1 MSNKNTLLFNDW
13 LNSAR
18 ERVKSA
24 SVKVAADEEAL
35 TGIKDPNEQ
44 GTVAP
49 PAHHDGNDRAKLQLP
64 ANKSNFGEADKG
76 HNLMGETSP
85 NGVGQGHYVTPVNG
99 DAKDKAATTPTAPLD
114 KIANMLRESV
124 VALQAA
130 AEPVAEPVAEPS
142 AEPAAETAAEPAA
155 PVKEAAHEFDLP
167 SDLTQNEDIMRKL
180 ASIGAMMVGC
190 EEGAQAVAEVLER
203 RCGEE
208 EAASLITAAREQAIK
223 MASAMEDEGSR
234 KEPSHDSEAEIFAK
248 RASVC
253 ANSHNAWL
261 NYFQTAIEKQ
271 AYTQGAIDGEQAAQ
285 AMEAG
290 NAPVIPGTEE
300 AGMSDEDVLQ
310 VIQGMIQSG
319 EITTE
324 EAEALLAATA
334 QDGEVT
340 LDEIVAYLE
349 QAVASGEMSQEEAAA
364 KLQAITGGGA
374 GAPAEEAP
382 VDPAVAEGVAKAA
395 SVIGDLFN

>member
-49 PAHHDGNDRAKLQLP
+49 PAHHDGNDRAKLELP
-64 ANKSNFGEADKG
+64 TNKTNLGEADKG
-76 HNLMGETSP
+76 HNIMSETAP
-85 NGVGQGHYVTPVNG
+85 NGVGQGSYVTPVNG

-124 VALQAA
+124 AALQSATVTP
-130 AEPVAEPVAEPS
+130 EPEVTKTEE
-142 AEPAAETAAEPAA
+142 
-155 PVKEAAHEFDLP
+155 PVKEAAHEFELP
-167 SDLTQNEDIMRKL
+167 ADLTQNDDIMRKL
-180 ASIGAMMVGC
+180 ASIGAMMIGC

-208 EAASLITAAREQAIK
+208 EANALISSAREQAIK
-223 MASAMEDEGSR
+223 MASAVQEKSE
-234 KEPSHDSEAEIFAK
+234 KEAAFNKQASACAEA
-248 RASVC
+248 
-253 ANSHNAWL
+253 HNAWL
-261 NYFQTAIEKQ
+261 NYFQSEIEKR
-271 AYTQGAIDGEQAAQ
+271 AYAQGAVDGEQAAQ

-290 NAPVIPGTEE
+290 GAPVIPGTEE

-310 VIQGMIQSG
+310 VIQEMIQSG
-319 EITTE
+319 EITKE

-364 KLQAITGGGA
+364 KLQAITQGGGQEA
-374 GAPAEEAP
+374 AAPAEEAAAP
-382 VDPAVAEGVAKAA
+382 SPEAAEGVAKAA
-395 SVIGDLFN
+395 SVIKALFN

>member
-64 ANKSNFGEADKG
+64 ANKNNFGEADKG

-85 NGVGQGHYVTPVNG
+85 NGVGQGHYITPVNG

-124 VALQAA
+124 AALQSSAEPVA
-130 AEPVAEPVAEPS
+130 AEPVAAE
-142 AEPAAETAAEPAA
+142 
-155 PVKEAAHEFDLP
+155 PVKEAAHEFDMP

-208 EAASLITAAREQAIK
+208 EAAALITAAREQAIK
-223 MASAMEDEGSR
+223 MASAMEEANNEEPAV
-234 KEPSHDSEAEIFAK
+234 KEASSFSKQASACEDSH
-248 RASVC
+248 RA
-253 ANSHNAWL
+253 WF

-271 AYTQGAIDGEQAAQ
+271 AYAQGAVDGEQAAQ

-290 NAPVIPGTEE
+290 AAPEIPGTEE
-300 AGMSDEDVLQ
+300 EGMSDEDVLQ
-310 VIQGMIQSG
+310 VIQEMVQSG
-319 EITTE
+319 EISPE
-324 EAEALLAATA
+324 EAEAILAATA
-334 QDGEVT
+334 QDGQVT
-340 LDEIVAYLE
+340 LDEVAAYLE
-349 QAVASGEMSQEEAAA
+349 QAVASGEISQEEAAA
-364 KLQAITGGGA
+364 IAQAIMDGGA
-374 GAPAEEAP
+374 EAPAEEAP
-382 VDPAVAEGVAKAA
+382 MDPAVEEGVAKAA
-395 SVIGDLFN
+395 SVVGYLFG

>member
-44 GTVAP
+44 GVVAP

-64 ANKSNFGEADKG
+64 TNKSNFGEADKG

-85 NGVGQGHYVTPVNG
+85 NGVGQGHYITPVNG

-124 VALQAA
+124 VALQSTAA
-130 AEPVAEPVAEPS
+130 PVAE
-142 AEPAAETAAEPAA
+142 
-155 PVKEAAHEFDLP
+155 PVKEAAHEFDMP
-167 SDLTQNEDIMRKL
+167 ADLTQNDDIMRKL
-180 ASIGAMMVGC
+180 ASIGAMMIGC

-208 EAASLITAAREQAIK
+208 EANALITSAREQAIK
-223 MASAMEDEGSR
+223 MASAVESQPVASQPVASQPTE
-234 KEPSHDSEAEIFAK
+234 EEIFAK
-248 RASVC
+248 KASVC
-253 ANSHNAWL
+253 AEAHNAWL
-261 NYFQTAIEKQ
+261 NYFQTEIEKR
-271 AYTQGAIDGEQAAQ
+271 AYAQGAVDGEQAAQ

-290 NAPVIPGTEE
+290 AAPEIPGTEE
-300 AGMSDEDVLQ
+300 DGMSDEDVLQ
-310 VIQGMIQSG
+310 VIQEMIQSG
-319 EITTE
+319 EIAPE
-324 EAEALLAATA
+324 EAEALLASTA

-340 LDEIVAYLE
+340 LDEVVAYLE
-349 QAVASGEMSQEEAAA
+349 QAVASGEVSQEEAAA
-364 KLQAITGGGA
+364 LLQAITQGGA
-374 GAPAEEAP
+374 GEAAAPEEAAAAEAP
-382 VDPAVAEGVAKAA
+382 VSPEAAEGVAKAA
-395 SVIGDLFN
+395 SVIGTLFN

>member
-18 ERVKSA
+18 ERIKSA

-44 GTVAP
+44 GVVAP

-64 ANKSNFGEADKG
+64 ANKSNFGDADKG

-85 NGVGQGHYVTPVNG
+85 DGVGQGHYITPING

-124 VALQAA
+124 VALQSA
-130 AEPVAEPVAEPS
+130 AEPV
-142 AEPAAETAAEPAA
+142 AEPAA
-155 PVKEAAHEFDLP
+155 PVKEAAHEFDMP

-223 MASAMEDEGSR
+223 MASAMEEESSHE
-234 KEPSHDSEAEIFAK
+234 EPTPAQDSEADVFAK
-248 RASVC
+248 QASVC
-253 ANSHNAWL
+253 AESHNAWL

-271 AYTQGAIDGEQAAQ
+271 AYAQGAVDGEQAAQ

-290 NAPVIPGTEE
+290 AAPEIPGTEE

-310 VIQGMIQSG
+310 VIQEMVQSG
-319 EITTE
+319 EIAPE
-324 EAEALLAATA
+324 EAEAILAATA
-334 QDGEVT
+334 QDGQVT
-340 LDEIVAYLE
+340 LDEIAAYLE
-349 QAVASGEMSQEEAAA
+349 QAVASGEISQDEAAA
-364 KLQAITGGGA
+364 IAQAIMDGGA
-374 GAPAEEAP
+374 GAEEPVPAEEAP
-382 VDPAVAEGVAKAA
+382 MDPAVEEGVAKAA
-395 SVIGDLFN
+395 SVVGYLFG

>member
-44 GTVAP
+44 GVVAP

-85 NGVGQGHYVTPVNG
+85 NGVGQGHYITPVNG

-124 VALQAA
+124 VALQSTAA
-130 AEPVAEPVAEPS
+130 PVAE
-142 AEPAAETAAEPAA
+142 
-155 PVKEAAHEFDLP
+155 PVKEAAHEFDMP
-167 SDLTQNEDIMRKL
+167 ADLTQNDDIMRKL
-180 ASIGAMMVGC
+180 ASIGAMMIGC

-208 EAASLITAAREQAIK
+208 EANALITSAREQAIK
-223 MASAMEDEGSR
+223 MASAVESQPTE
-234 KEPSHDSEAEIFAK
+234 EEIFAK
-248 RASVC
+248 KASVC
-253 ANSHNAWL
+253 AESHNAWL
-261 NYFQTAIEKQ
+261 NYFQTEIEKR
-271 AYTQGAIDGEQAAQ
+271 AYAQGAVDGEQAAQ

-290 NAPVIPGTEE
+290 AAPEIPGTEE
-300 AGMSDEDVLQ
+300 DGMSDEDVLQ
-310 VIQGMIQSG
+310 VIQEMIQSG
-319 EITTE
+319 EIAPE
-324 EAEALLAATA
+324 EAEALLASTA

-340 LDEIVAYLE
+340 LDEVVAYLE
-349 QAVASGEMSQEEAAA
+349 QAVASGEVSQEEAAA
-364 KLQAITGGGA
+364 LLQAITQGGA
-374 GAPAEEAP
+374 GEAAAPEEAAAAEAP
-382 VDPAVAEGVAKAA
+382 VSPEVAEGVAKAA
-395 SVIGDLFN
+395 SVIGTLFN

>member
-44 GTVAP
+44 GVVAP

-85 NGVGQGHYVTPVNG
+85 NGVGQGHYITPVNG

-124 VALQAA
+124 VALQSTAA
-130 AEPVAEPVAEPS
+130 PVAE
-142 AEPAAETAAEPAA
+142 A
-155 PVKEAAHEFDLP
+155 PVKEAAHEFDMP

-223 MASAMEDEGSR
+223 MASAA
-234 KEPSHDSEAEIFAK
+234 EAQSVDYQPAEEEIFAK
-248 RASVC
+248 QASAC
-253 ANSHNAWL
+253 AEAHNAWI

-271 AYTQGAIDGEQAAQ
+271 AYAQGAVDGEQAAQ

-290 NAPVIPGTEE
+290 AAPEIPGAEGD
-300 AGMSDEDVLQ
+300 GMSDEDVLQ
-310 VIQGMIQSG
+310 VIQEMVQSG
-319 EITTE
+319 EIAPE
-324 EAEALLAATA
+324 EAEAILAATA

-340 LDEIVAYLE
+340 LEEIVAYLE
-349 QAVASGEMSQEEAAA
+349 QAVASGEMSQEDAAVIA
-364 KLQAITGGGA
+364 QAIMDGGA
-374 GAPAEEAP
+374 SEEAPAETMPAAEAP
-382 VDPAVAEGVAKAA
+382 MDPAVEAGVAKAA
-395 SVIGDLFN
+395 SVVGYLFG

>member
-13 LNSAR
+13 LNSSR

-44 GTVAP
+44 GVVAP

-64 ANKSNFGEADKG
+64 TNKSNFGEADKG

-85 NGVGQGHYVTPVNG
+85 DGVGQGHYVTPVNG

-124 VALQAA
+124 VALQSA
-130 AEPVAEPVAEPS
+130 AEPVAP
-142 AEPAAETAAEPAA
+142 A
-155 PVKEAAHEFDLP
+155 PVKEAAHEFDMP

-223 MASAMEDEGSR
+223 MASAMESANQQP
-234 KEPSHDSEAEIFAK
+234 KEEEIFAK
-248 RASVC
+248 QASVC
-253 ANSHNAWL
+253 EESHNAWL
-261 NYFQTAIEKQ
+261 NYFQTDIEKQ
-271 AYTQGAIDGEQAAQ
+271 AYAQGAVDGEQAAQ

-290 NAPVIPGTEE
+290 AAPEIPGTGAE
-300 AGMSDEDVLQ
+300 GMSDDDVLQ
-310 VIQGMIQSG
+310 VIQEMVQSG
-319 EITTE
+319 EITPE
-324 EAEALLAATA
+324 EAEAILAATA

-340 LDEIVAYLE
+340 PDEIAAYLE
-349 QAVASGEMSQEEAAA
+349 QAVAAGEISQEEAAA
-364 KLQAITGGGA
+364 IAQAIMNGGA
-374 GAPAEEAP
+374 GMAEEAP
-382 VDPAVAEGVAKAA
+382 VDPAAAEGVAKAA
-395 SVIGDLFN
+395 SVISALFN

>member
-44 GTVAP
+44 GVVAP

-64 ANKSNFGEADKG
+64 ANKSNSDEADKG

-85 NGVGQGHYVTPVNG
+85 NGVGQGHYITPVNG

-124 VALQAA
+124 KALQSA
-130 AEPVAEPVAEPS
+130 AEPV
-142 AEPAAETAAEPAA
+142 A
-155 PVKEAAHEFDLP
+155 PVKEAAHEFDMP

-190 EEGAQAVAEVLER
+190 EEGAQAVSEVLER

-208 EAASLITAAREQAIK
+208 EAAALITAAREQAIK
-223 MASAMEDEGSR
+223 MASAMEDTH
-234 KEPSHDSEAEIFAK
+234 KEPVYDREADAFAK
-248 RASVC
+248 QASVC
-253 ANSHNAWL
+253 EKAHNTWL
-261 NYFQTAIEKQ
+261 NYFQTDIEKQ
-271 AYTQGAIDGEQAAQ
+271 AYAQGAVDGEQAAQ
-285 AMEAG
+285 AMESGA
-290 NAPVIPGTEE
+290 APEIPGTEE
-300 AGMSDEDVLQ
+300 EGMSDEDVLQ
-310 VIQGMIQSG
+310 IIQEMVQSG
-319 EITTE
+319 EITPE
-324 EAEALLAATA
+324 EAEAILASTA
-334 QDGEVT
+334 QDGNVT
-340 LDEIVAYLE
+340 LEEIVSYLE
-349 QAVASGEMSQEEAAA
+349 QAVASGEISQEEAATIA
-364 KLQAITGGGA
+364 QAIMAEAQGGA
-374 GAPAEEAP
+374 PVEEAP
-382 VDPAVAEGVAKAA
+382 VDPAAAEGVAKAA
-395 SVIGDLFN
+395 SVVGYLFN

>member
-44 GTVAP
+44 GVVAP

-85 NGVGQGHYVTPVNG
+85 NGVGQGHYITPVNG

-124 VALQAA
+124 VALQSTAA
-130 AEPVAEPVAEPS
+130 PVAE
-142 AEPAAETAAEPAA
+142 
-155 PVKEAAHEFDLP
+155 PVKEAAHEFDMP
-167 SDLTQNEDIMRKL
+167 ADLTQNDDIMRKL
-180 ASIGAMMVGC
+180 ASIGAMMIGC

-208 EAASLITAAREQAIK
+208 EANALITSAREQAIK
-223 MASAMEDEGSR
+223 MASAVESQPVASQPTE
-234 KEPSHDSEAEIFAK
+234 EEIFAK
-248 RASVC
+248 KASVC
-253 ANSHNAWL
+253 AEAHNAWL
-261 NYFQTAIEKQ
+261 NYFQTEIEKR
-271 AYTQGAIDGEQAAQ
+271 AYAQGAVDGEQAAQ

-290 NAPVIPGTEE
+290 AAPEIPGTEE
-300 AGMSDEDVLQ
+300 DGMSDEDVLQ
-310 VIQGMIQSG
+310 VIQEMIQSG
-319 EITTE
+319 EIAPE
-324 EAEALLAATA
+324 EAEALLASTA

-340 LDEIVAYLE
+340 LDEVVAYLE
-349 QAVASGEMSQEEAAA
+349 QAVASGEVSQEDAAALLQAITQGGAGEAAAPEEAAA
-364 KLQAITGGGA
+364 
-374 GAPAEEAP
+374 EAP
-382 VDPAVAEGVAKAA
+382 VSPEVAEGVAKAA
-395 SVIGDLFN
+395 SVIGTLFN

>member
-44 GTVAP
+44 GVVAP
-49 PAHHDGNDRAKLQLP
+49 PAHHDGNNRAKLQLP
-64 ANKSNFGEADKG
+64 TNKSNFGEADKG
-76 HNLMGETSP
+76 HNLMSETSP
-85 NGVGQGHYVTPVNG
+85 DGVGQGHYVTPVNG

-124 VALQAA
+124 VALKSA
-130 AEPVAEPVAEPS
+130 AEPVAA
-142 AEPAAETAAEPAA
+142 PAAE
-155 PVKEAAHEFDLP
+155 PVKEAAHEFDMP
-167 SDLTQNEDIMRKL
+167 SDLTQNDDIMRKL
-180 ASIGAMMVGC
+180 AGIGAMMIGC

-208 EAASLITAAREQAIK
+208 EANALICAAREQAIK
-223 MASAMEDEGSR
+223 MASAVKVDTAAPQPTEE
-234 KEPSHDSEAEIFAK
+234 EIFAK
-248 RASVC
+248 KASAC
-253 ANSHNAWL
+253 AEAHAAWF
-261 NYFQTAIEKQ
+261 NYFQSEIEKR
-271 AYTQGAIDGEQAAQ
+271 AYAQGAVDGEQAAQ

-290 NAPVIPGTEE
+290 AAPEIPGTEE

-310 VIQGMIQSG
+310 VIQEMIQAG
-319 EITTE
+319 EISPE
-324 EAEALLAATA
+324 EAEALLASTA

-340 LDEIVAYLE
+340 LDEVVAYLE
-349 QAVASGEMSQEEAAA
+349 QAVASGEVSQEEAAA
-364 KLQAITGGGA
+364 MLQAITQGGA
-374 GAPAEEAP
+374 EGAPEAAPAAEAP
-382 VDPAVAEGVAKAA
+382 VSPEAAEGVAKAA
-395 SVIGDLFN
+395 SVIGALFN

>member
-18 ERVKSA
+18 DRVKSA

-44 GTVAP
+44 GVVAP

-64 ANKSNFGEADKG
+64 ANKSNFGDADKG

-85 NGVGQGHYVTPVNG
+85 DGVGQGHYITPING

-124 VALQAA
+124 IALQSA
-130 AEPVAEPVAEPS
+130 AEPVAEPVAEPA
-142 AEPAAETAAEPAA
+142 AEPAAEPVA
-155 PVKEAAHEFDLP
+155 PVKEAAHEFDMP
-167 SDLTQNEDIMRKL
+167 SDLTQNDDIMRKL
-180 ASIGAMMVGC
+180 ASIGAMMIGC

-208 EAASLITAAREQAIK
+208 EANALICAAREQAIK
-223 MASAMEDEGSR
+223 MASAV
-234 KEPSHDSEAEIFAK
+234 EADTAAPKPTEEEIFAK
-248 RASVC
+248 KASVC
-253 ANSHNAWL
+253 AEAHAAWF
-261 NYFQTAIEKQ
+261 NYFQSEIEKR
-271 AYTQGAIDGEQAAQ
+271 AYAQGAVDGEQAAQ

-290 NAPVIPGTEE
+290 AAPEIPGTAEE
-300 AGMSDEDVLQ
+300 GMSDEDVLQ
-310 VIQGMIQSG
+310 VIQEMIQAG
-319 EITTE
+319 EISPE
-324 EAEALLAATA
+324 EAEALLASTA

-340 LDEIVAYLE
+340 MDEVVAYLE
-349 QAVASGEMSQEEAAA
+349 QAVASGEISQEEAAA
-364 KLQAITGGGA
+364 MLQSITQG
-374 GAPAEEAP
+374 GAPAAAAETP
-382 VDPAVAEGVAKAA
+382 VSPEVAEGVAKAA
-395 SVIGDLFN
+395 SVIGALFN

>member
-1 MSNKNTLLFNDW
+1 M
-13 LNSAR
+13 
-18 ERVKSA
+18 
-24 SVKVAADEEAL
+24 KVAADEEAL

-44 GTVAP
+44 GVVAP

-64 ANKSNFGEADKG
+64 ANKSNFGDADKG

-85 NGVGQGHYVTPVNG
+85 NGVGQGHYITPING

-124 VALQAA
+124 VALQSA
-130 AEPVAEPVAEPS
+130 AEPV
-142 AEPAAETAAEPAA
+142 T
-155 PVKEAAHEFDLP
+155 PVKEAAREFDMP

-223 MASAMEDEGSR
+223 MASAMEEEGSYE
-234 KEPSHDSEAEIFAK
+234 EPAYDHEAAVFAK
-248 RASVC
+248 QASVC
-253 ANSHNAWL
+253 AESHDAWL

-271 AYTQGAIDGEQAAQ
+271 AYAQGAVDGEQAAQ

-290 NAPVIPGTEE
+290 AAPEIPGTEE

-310 VIQGMIQSG
+310 VIQEMVQSG
-319 EITTE
+319 EIAPE
-324 EAEALLAATA
+324 EAEAILAATA

-340 LDEIVAYLE
+340 IDEIVAYLE
-349 QAVASGEMSQEEAAA
+349 QAVATGELSQEEAAA
-364 KLQAITGGGA
+364 IAQAIMDGGA
-374 GAPAEEAP
+374 GAGYPEEEMPAEEAP
-382 VDPAVAEGVAKAA
+382 MDPAAEEGVAKAA
-395 SVIGDLFN
+395 SVVGYLFG

>member
-35 TGIKDPNEQ
+35 TGIKDPNDQ

-64 ANKSNFGEADKG
+64 ANKNNFGEADKG

-85 NGVGQGHYVTPVNG
+85 NGVGQGHYITPVNG

-124 VALQAA
+124 VALQSAA
-130 AEPVAEPVAEPS
+130 AEPV
-142 AEPAAETAAEPAA
+142 A
-155 PVKEAAHEFDLP
+155 PVKEAAHEFEMP

-208 EAASLITAAREQAIK
+208 EAAALITAAREQAIK
-223 MASAMEDEGSR
+223 MASAMEKHSNEEPVA
-234 KEPSHDSEAEIFAK
+234 KETSSLSKQASACQDSH
-248 RASVC
+248 R
-253 ANSHNAWL
+253 AWL
-261 NYFQTAIEKQ
+261 DYFQTAIEKQ
-271 AYTQGAIDGEQAAQ
+271 AYAQGAVDGEQAAQ

-290 NAPVIPGTEE
+290 AAPEIPGTEGE
-300 AGMSDEDVLQ
+300 GMSDEDVLQ
-310 VIQGMIQSG
+310 VIQEMVQSG
-319 EITTE
+319 EIAPE

-340 LDEIVAYLE
+340 LEEVAAYLE
-349 QAVASGEMSQEEAAA
+349 QAVASGEISQEEAAA
-364 KLQAITGGGA
+364 IAQAIMDGGA
-374 GAPAEEAP
+374 EAPAEEVPAEEAP
-382 VDPAVAEGVAKAA
+382 MDPAVEEGVAKAA
-395 SVIGDLFN
+395 SVVGYLFG

>member
-44 GTVAP
+44 GVVAP

-64 ANKSNFGEADKG
+64 ANKSNLGEADKG

-85 NGVGQGHYVTPVNG
+85 DGVGQGHYITPVNG

-124 VALQAA
+124 VALQSAA
-130 AEPVAEPVAEPS
+130 AEPVAP
-142 AEPAAETAAEPAA
+142 A
-155 PVKEAAHEFDLP
+155 PVKEAAHEFDMP

-223 MASAMEDEGSR
+223 MASAMEEAVSHE
-234 KEPSHDSEAEIFAK
+234 EPVRESDIFAK

-253 ANSHNAWL
+253 AESHNAWL

-271 AYTQGAIDGEQAAQ
+271 AYAQGAVDGEQAAQ

-290 NAPVIPGTEE
+290 AAPEIPGTEE

-310 VIQGMIQSG
+310 VIQEMVQSG
-319 EITTE
+319 EIAPE
-324 EAEALLAATA
+324 EAEAILAATA

-340 LDEIVAYLE
+340 LDEIAAYLE
-349 QAVASGEMSQEEAAA
+349 QAVASGEIGQDEAAA
-364 KLQAITGGGA
+364 IAQAIMDGGA
-374 GAPAEEAP
+374 SAAEAMPAEGAPM
-382 VDPAVAEGVAKAA
+382 DPAVEEGVAKAA
-395 SVIGDLFN
+395 SVVGYLFG

>member
-44 GTVAP
+44 GVVAP

-64 ANKSNFGEADKG
+64 ANKSNFGDADKG

-85 NGVGQGHYVTPVNG
+85 NGVGQGHYITPING

-124 VALQAA
+124 VALQSA
-130 AEPVAEPVAEPS
+130 AEPV
-142 AEPAAETAAEPAA
+142 T
-155 PVKEAAHEFDLP
+155 PVKEAAREFDMP

-223 MASAMEDEGSR
+223 MASAMEEEASYE
-234 KEPSHDSEAEIFAK
+234 EPAYDYEAEVFAK
-248 RASVC
+248 QASVC
-253 ANSHNAWL
+253 AESHDAWL

-271 AYTQGAIDGEQAAQ
+271 AYAQGAVDGEQAAQ

-290 NAPVIPGTEE
+290 AAPEIPGTEE

-310 VIQGMIQSG
+310 VIQEMVQSG
-319 EITTE
+319 EIAPE
-324 EAEALLAATA
+324 EAEAILAATA

-349 QAVASGEMSQEEAAA
+349 QAVATGELSQEEAAVIV
-364 KLQAITGGGA
+364 QAIMDGGA
-374 GAPAEEAP
+374 DAEYPEEEMPVEEAP
-382 VDPAVAEGVAKAA
+382 MDPVAEEGVAKAA
-395 SVIGDLFN
+395 SVVGYLFG

>member
-44 GTVAP
+44 GVVAP

-64 ANKSNFGEADKG
+64 ANKSNCGEADKG

-85 NGVGQGHYVTPVNG
+85 NGVGQGHYITPVNG

-124 VALQAA
+124 IALQSA
-130 AEPVAEPVAEPS
+130 AEPVA
-142 AEPAAETAAEPAA
+142 
-155 PVKEAAHEFDLP
+155 PVKTAAHEFDMP
-167 SDLTQNEDIMRKL
+167 HDLTQNEDIMRKL

-190 EEGAQAVAEVLER
+190 EEGAQAVSEVLER

-208 EAASLITAAREQAIK
+208 EAAALITAAREQAIK
-223 MASAMEDEGSR
+223 MASAMEDTYE
-234 KEPSHDSEAEIFAK
+234 EPAYDYEAEAFAK
-248 RASVC
+248 QASVC
-253 ANSHNAWL
+253 AESHNAWL
-261 NYFQTAIEKQ
+261 NYFQTDIEKQ
-271 AYTQGAIDGEQAAQ
+271 AYAQGAVDGEQAAQ

-290 NAPVIPGTEE
+290 AAPEIPGTEE
-300 AGMSDEDVLQ
+300 EGMSDEDVLQ
-310 VIQGMIQSG
+310 VIQEMVQSG
-319 EITTE
+319 EIAPE
-324 EAEALLAATA
+324 EAEAILAATA
-334 QDGEVT
+334 QDGNVT
-340 LDEIVAYLE
+340 LEEIVSYLE
-349 QAVASGEMSQEEAAA
+349 QAVASGEISQEEAATIA
-364 KLQAITGGGA
+364 QAIMAEAQGGA
-374 GAPAEEAP
+374 PMEEAP
-382 VDPAVAEGVAKAA
+382 VDPAAAEGVAKAA
-395 SVIGDLFN
+395 SVVGYLFN

>member
-35 TGIKDPNEQ
+35 TGIKDPNDQ

-64 ANKSNFGEADKG
+64 ANKNNFGEADKG

-85 NGVGQGHYVTPVNG
+85 NGVGQGHYITPVNG

-124 VALQAA
+124 VALQSAA
-130 AEPVAEPVAEPS
+130 AEP
-142 AEPAAETAAEPAA
+142 TA
-155 PVKEAAHEFDLP
+155 PVKEAAHEFEMP

-208 EAASLITAAREQAIK
+208 EAAALITAAREQAIK
-223 MASAMEDEGSR
+223 MASAMEEHSNE
-234 KEPSHDSEAEIFAK
+234 EPVAEETSSLSKQASACQDSH
-248 RASVC
+248 R
-253 ANSHNAWL
+253 AWL
-261 NYFQTAIEKQ
+261 GYFQTVIEKQ
-271 AYTQGAIDGEQAAQ
+271 AYAQGAVDGEQAAQ

-290 NAPVIPGTEE
+290 AAPEIPGTEGE
-300 AGMSDEDVLQ
+300 GMSDEDVLQ
-310 VIQGMIQSG
+310 VIQEMVQSG
-319 EITTE
+319 EIAPE

-340 LDEIVAYLE
+340 LEEVAAYLE
-349 QAVASGEMSQEEAAA
+349 QAVASGEISQEEAAA
-364 KLQAITGGGA
+364 IAQAIMDGGA
-374 GAPAEEAP
+374 EAPAEEVPAEEAP
-382 VDPAVAEGVAKAA
+382 MDPAVEEGVAKAA
-395 SVIGDLFN
+395 SVVGYLFG

>member
-44 GTVAP
+44 GVVAP
-49 PAHHDGNDRAKLQLP
+49 PAHHDGNNRAKLQLP
-64 ANKSNFGEADKG
+64 TNKSNFGEADKG

-124 VALQAA
+124 VALRSA
-130 AEPVAEPVAEPS
+130 AEPVAE
-142 AEPAAETAAEPAA
+142 A
-155 PVKEAAHEFDLP
+155 PVKEAAHEFDMP
-167 SDLTQNEDIMRKL
+167 SDLTQNDDIMRKL
-180 ASIGAMMVGC
+180 AGIGAMMIGC

-208 EAASLITAAREQAIK
+208 EANALICSAREQAIK
-223 MASAMEDEGSR
+223 MASAV
-234 KEPSHDSEAEIFAK
+234 EAQPVAAQPTEEEIFAK
-248 RASVC
+248 KANAC
-253 ANSHNAWL
+253 AESHAAWL
-261 NYFQTAIEKQ
+261 DYFQTEIEKR
-271 AYTQGAIDGEQAAQ
+271 AYAQGAVDGEQAAQ

-290 NAPVIPGTEE
+290 AAPEIPGTEE
-300 AGMSDEDVLQ
+300 DGMSDEDVLQ
-310 VIQGMIQSG
+310 VIQEMIQSG
-319 EITTE
+319 EISPE
-324 EAEALLAATA
+324 EAEALLASTA

-340 LDEIVAYLE
+340 LDEVVAYLE
-349 QAVASGEMSQEEAAA
+349 QAVASGEVSQEEAAA
-364 KLQAITGGGA
+364 MLQAITQGGA
-374 GAPAEEAP
+374 QGAPEAAPEAEAP
-382 VDPAVAEGVAKAA
+382 VSPEAAEGVAKAA
-395 SVIGDLFN
+395 SVIGALFN